1 MFNVR
6 WAKDTINGIVG
17 NDFRTQPLNSE
28 TINKI
33 QNKFQ
38 QVIDNKGMT
47 MPFSFAYDNET
58 ILVNLYNEVDF
69 EINMHPDWEVRSNG
83 R

>member
-1 MFNVR
+1 
-6 WAKDTINGIVG
+6 
-17 NDFRTQPLNSE
+17 
-28 TINKI
+28 
-33 QNKFQ
+33 
-38 QVIDNKGMT
+38 